1 MPKGQTWKKHGST
14 VNVPASVSETC
25 TQPTRGGCC
34 EELIL
39 LKLKKKLSFKGQ
51 VYFERV
57 MPQKVR
63 ATLKYLRRVNPHH
76 QNVLIKDCNIN
87 EDLLSSGSNI
97 PKNNIGFDLESK
109 DELKSTSNPSLLIG
123 MQLINP

>member
-1 MPKGQTWKKHGST
+1 M
-14 VNVPASVSETC
+14 
-25 TQPTRGGCC
+25 
-34 EELIL
+34 
-39 LKLKKKLSFKGQ
+39 
-51 VYFERV
+51 YFQRV
-57 MPQKVR
+57 IPQKVR
-63 ATLKYLRRVNPHH
+63 ATLKYPRRVNRQH